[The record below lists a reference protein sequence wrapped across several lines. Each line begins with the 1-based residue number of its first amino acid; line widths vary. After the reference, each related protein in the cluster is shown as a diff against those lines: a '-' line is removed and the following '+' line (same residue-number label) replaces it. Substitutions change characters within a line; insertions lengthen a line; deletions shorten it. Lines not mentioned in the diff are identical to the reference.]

1 MRADRMAL
9 AVLRAYL
16 FGTGPGTVVPGGL
29 HAFIKTRPELAVP
42 DIEFMFRGA
51 PAHTH
56 LWFPLLRP
64 AYVDGYA
71 IRPTLLHPDSRGE
84 ILLRSNDPAAP
95 PRIVYNFFSVAD
107 DLACL
112 REGFKRAREV
122 AYQKP
127 MDPLRGSEIS
137 PGPQV
142 KSDAEIDAFIRQTAI
157 TAHHPC
163 GTCAMG
169 IGPDAVTDAQLK
181 VRGVERLRV
190 VDASIMPDLISAHI
204 NACVLMIAEKAADMI
219 RGKPPL
225 PAELEA

>member
-1 MRADRMAL
+1 
-9 AVLRAYL
+9 
-16 FGTGPGTVVPGGL
+16 
-29 HAFIKTRPELAVP
+29 FIKTRPELAVP

-95 PRIVYNFFSVAD
+95 PRIVYNFFSVAG

-127 MDPLRGSEIS
+127 MDPFRGSEIS

-169 IGPDAVTDAQLK
+169 IGPEAV
-181 VRGVERLRV
+181 
-190 VDASIMPDLISAHI
+190 
-204 NACVLMIAEKAADMI
+204 
-219 RGKPPL
+219 
-225 PAELEA
+225 